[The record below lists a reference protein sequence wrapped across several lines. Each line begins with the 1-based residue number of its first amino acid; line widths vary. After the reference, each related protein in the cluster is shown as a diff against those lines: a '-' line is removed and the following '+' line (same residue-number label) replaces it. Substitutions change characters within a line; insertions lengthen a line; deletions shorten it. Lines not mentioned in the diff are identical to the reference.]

1 VKSDNLSTINQ
12 IKMTLKYSVG
22 LDVSS
27 KDIKAAI
34 CTIDLEQR
42 VKVVGTKTI
51 ANTQSG
57 FVALQDWIGRKRR
70 ESSVPL
76 SICMEATGVYHENC
90 SLYFHMKEFRV
101 SIILPNKAKKY
112 LESLG
117 IKSKNDSI
125 DAKGL
130 AQMGAE
136 QVLKQ
141 WEPMNGFFHTLRG
154 LTRHYQSLQEQ
165 KTVAIGQL
173 HAHEHGMATD
183 KFIAKQ
189 LKARI
194 QFLEKQVAAVL
205 RQINTHIASEK
216 EVAQRIDRICAIKGL
231 STLSVSTVVAEVGGF
246 ELFSSYKQLVSY
258 AGYDVVENQSGK
270 RIGKTKISKKGNSR
284 IRRILHMPAF
294 RAVSCKEPVLL
305 SLYQRT
311 FARHGIKMKSYV
323 AVQKKLL
330 LMIYYLWKNDT
341 VYDKNHFMNNIQEQ
355 EQKPLSGSL
364 PKTEKEVAPLEGE
377 ATQGKHPTN
386 NRSMPPL
393 GKTKLKKTGKL
404 LAL

>member
-1 VKSDNLSTINQ
+1 MI
-12 IKMTLKYSVG
+12 LKYSVG
-22 LDVSS
+22 LDVSG

-34 CTIDLEQR
+34 CTIDTQQR
-42 VKVVGTKTI
+42 VKVVGSKTI
-51 ANTQSG
+51 ANTKSG
-57 FVALQDWIGRKRR
+57 FAALEEWIARKHK
-70 ESSVPL
+70 ENSVPL

-90 SLYFHMKEFRV
+90 SLYFHTKEFRV

-154 LTRHYQSLQEQ
+154 LTRQHQSLQQ
-165 KTVAIGQL
+165 QRTVAMGQL
-173 HAHEHGMATD
+173 HAHEHGMETD
-183 KFIAKQ
+183 RFIAKQ
-189 LKARI
+189 LKGRI
-194 QFLEKQVAAVL
+194 RFLEKQITEVL
-205 RQINTHIASEK
+205 MQIDTHIASDK
-216 EVAQRIDRICAIKGL
+216 DVAQRIGRICAIKGL
-231 STLSVSTVVAEVGGF
+231 SILSVSTVVAETGGF
-246 ELFSSYKQLVSY
+246 ELFSNYKQLVSY
-258 AGYDVVENQSGK
+258 AGYDVVENQSGN
-270 RIGKTKISKKGNSR
+270 RVGKTRISKKGNSR

-294 RAVSCKEPVLL
+294 RAVSCKEPALL
-305 SLYQRT
+305 ALFERT
-311 FARHGIKMKSYV
+311 YARHGIKMKSYV

-330 LMIYYLWKNDT
+330 LLIYHLWKNDT
-341 VYDKNHFMNNIQEQ
+341 TYDRNYSYNHIQEQ
-355 EQKPLSGSL
+355 EQKPSSGSEPL
-364 PKTEKEVAPLEGE
+364 VEKEVAPTKAE

-393 GKTKLKKTGKL
+393 GRTKLKKIEKI
-404 LAL
+404 LAE

>member
-1 VKSDNLSTINQ
+1 MKSDNLSAINQ
-12 IKMTLKYSVG
+12 NDMILKYSVG
-22 LDVSS
+22 LDVSG

-34 CTIDLEQR
+34 CTIDMEQR
-42 VKVVGTKTI
+42 VKVVGSKTI
-51 ANTQSG
+51 ANTKSG
-57 FVALQDWIGRKRR
+57 FAVLEEWIGRKHK
-70 ESSVPL
+70 ENSVPL

-90 SLYFHMKEFRV
+90 SFYFHIKQFRV
-101 SIILPNKAKKY
+101 SIILPNKAKRY

-141 WEPMNGFFHTLRG
+141 WEPMNGYFHTLRG
-154 LTRHYQSLQEQ
+154 LTRQHQSLQEQ
-165 KTVAIGQL
+165 RTVAMGQL
-173 HAHEHGMATD
+173 HAHEHGMETD
-183 KFIAKQ
+183 RFIAKQ
-189 LKARI
+189 LKGRI
-194 QFLEKQVAAVL
+194 RFLEKQITEVL
-205 RQINTHIASEK
+205 MQIDTHIASDK
-216 EVAQRIDRICAIKGL
+216 DVAQRIDRVCAIKGL
-231 STLSVSTVVAEVGGF
+231 SILSVSTVVAETGGF
-246 ELFSSYKQLVSY
+246 ELFSNYKQLVSY
-258 AGYDVVENQSGK
+258 AGYDVVENQSGN
-270 RIGKTKISKKGNSR
+270 RVGKTRISKKGNSR

-330 LMIYYLWKNDT
+330 MMIYHLWKNETD
-341 VYDKNHFMNNIQEQ
+341 YDKNHFMNSIQEQ
-355 EQKPLSGSL
+355 EQKPLSGSV
-364 PKTEKEVAPLEGE
+364 PKPKKKVAPLEGE
-377 ATQGKHPTN
+377 ATQGKHPAN

-393 GKTKLKKTGKL
+393 GGTKLKKTEKM
-404 LAL
+404 LAD